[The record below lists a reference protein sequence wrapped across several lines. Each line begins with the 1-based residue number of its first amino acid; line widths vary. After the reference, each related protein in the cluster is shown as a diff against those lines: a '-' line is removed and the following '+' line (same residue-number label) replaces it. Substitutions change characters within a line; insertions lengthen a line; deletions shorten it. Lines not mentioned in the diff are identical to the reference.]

1 MISQIDSMMTSTMLY
16 ASSTPQH
23 SKKWCDLLCASRG
36 QKEED
41 SPASTPEFSPLQCGL
56 GVMGGAL
63 ERIGIRDIMG
73 GDHSF
78 NELHLL
84 R

>member
-1 MISQIDSMMTSTMLY
+1 MHQALRHNTVRSGAIY
-16 ASSTPQH
+16 YGRARGR
-23 SKKWCDLLCASRG
+23 KKKIR
-36 QKEED
+36 
-41 SPASTPEFSPLQCGL
+41 PASTSEFSPLQCGL